1 MKPFCQCNSYRDNVE
16 WDEEQE
22 MTARMKTQE
31 QLNSALSAEKQ
42 GTKLVQT
49 HSFLSK
55 GSSTAEKCFT
65 QKYFLF

>member
-1 MKPFCQCNSYRDNVE
+1 
-16 WDEEQE
+16 